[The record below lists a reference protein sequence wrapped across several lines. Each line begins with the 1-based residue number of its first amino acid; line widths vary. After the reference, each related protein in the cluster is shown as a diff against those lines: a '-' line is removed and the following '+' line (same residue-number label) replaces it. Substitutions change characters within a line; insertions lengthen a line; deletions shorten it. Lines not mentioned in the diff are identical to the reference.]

1 LAGTRGAPG
10 REFAPAFSFASD
22 FTHFSHD
29 AASAVTRIITSRWEK
44 GLWSGLAYLLC
55 ILLSRLLSPHETTY
69 VSFWLPAG
77 AYTACLLLVRPA
89 DWFAVILAI
98 SAVNVGMDVQTGTP
112 VWLSA
117 GFTVANAVGTVGGVM
132 VFRRVIG
139 PLRQLSSVR
148 DFLGFVGC
156 SAGLGTALSATL
168 GAWSLAWYGYG
179 GAYVHLWVNWWIG
192 NSMAVMLVAP
202 FALIWSAEGCKGILV
217 RLCPRRVLEIA
228 LSGGGLVAL
237 AWQVLVRGDGVL
249 SPYRSSLLLFTLWA
263 GLRFGLRG
271 AAAVNLLIGLTVAY
285 LTSHYLKGLSPEQVA
300 SGSFAPM
307 MQMFLAVASL
317 VGLLPAFALR
327 ERNLLLEQ
335 LENNARALAI
345 ETERAQD
352 ANRLKSEFL
361 ANMSHEL
368 RTPLNG
374 IIGFS
379 SFLAGEK
386 PGPLNPKQREFL
398 GDILTS
404 GRHLL
409 RLIND
414 LLDLGKIEAG
424 KIELAPER
432 FSLRALVAEVASGV
446 APQVYDKRL
455 AFAATVELEDD
466 AVTWDPLRIRQVLYN
481 LLSNAI
487 KFTEAGGQVTLAV
500 RPHGESGLRI
510 AVESKV
516 GHGSTFLVDLPR
528 HLSAAAV

>member
-1 LAGTRGAPG
+1 
-10 REFAPAFSFASD
+10 
-22 FTHFSHD
+22 
-29 AASAVTRIITSRWEK
+29 
-44 GLWSGLAYLLC
+44 
-55 ILLSRLLSPHETTY
+55 
-69 VSFWLPAG
+69 
-77 AYTACLLLVRPA
+77 
-89 DWFAVILAI
+89 
-98 SAVNVGMDVQTGTP
+98 
-112 VWLSA
+112 
-117 GFTVANAVGTVGGVM
+117 
-132 VFRRVIG
+132 
-139 PLRQLSSVR
+139 
-148 DFLGFVGC
+148 
-156 SAGLGTALSATL
+156 
-168 GAWSLAWYGYG
+168 
-179 GAYVHLWVNWWIG
+179 
-192 NSMAVMLVAP
+192 
-202 FALIWSAEGCKGILV
+202 
-217 RLCPRRVLEIA
+217 
-228 LSGGGLVAL
+228 
-237 AWQVLVRGDGVL
+237 
-249 SPYRSSLLLFTLWA
+249 
-263 GLRFGLRG
+263 LRFGLRG